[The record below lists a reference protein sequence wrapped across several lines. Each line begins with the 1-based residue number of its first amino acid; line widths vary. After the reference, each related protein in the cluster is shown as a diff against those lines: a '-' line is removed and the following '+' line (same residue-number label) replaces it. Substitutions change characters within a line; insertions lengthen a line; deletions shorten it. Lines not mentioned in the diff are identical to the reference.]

1 MKKSTV
7 IIGILFLGLV
17 SALSAHHAFWESP
30 NAYLGQKPPGEVPIE
45 FAPGLLAD
53 PGTFAIGRIG
63 ISPDGK
69 EICYTQNNT
78 WFDDRNELIKEFK
91 FADGKWS
98 GPVVLFHRL
107 ANPAYSSDGN
117 TLYLGGS
124 MTQVLRAV
132 RTPGGWGVP
141 EKYLDNQHVE
151 VYNFNPTAGANFY
164 VCSNPDSEDIK
175 NGSTDVF
182 SVLTVS
188 NGIPTIKSLGRPL
201 NSPGFNGD
209 FFMSPDESYMLLSAQ
224 ETKDYECEI
233 YISFRKADKT
243 WTNPKSL
250 GPAINDGAAHRFGEF
265 VTPDNKYL
273 FYTKATAPKDTK
285 LFWVRFDQMIERLRN
300 SNFDPYVKA
309 PITDVDSLVGKR
321 ISVKI
326 DDRTFTDDDE
336 NDSLSISAS
345 QENGEVLPTWLSF
358 DPSTRILSGTPL
370 EPTSYKLKITATDHA
385 KSSASCTFTII
396 VKSS

>member
-1 MKKSTV
+1 MNL
-7 IIGILFLGLV
+7 IIKNTLVSGSLFLGLA
-17 SALSAHHAFWESP
+17 SALSAHDAFWDSS
-30 NAYLGQKPPGEVPIE
+30 NTYLGQKPPGEATIE
-45 FAPGLLAD
+45 FAPGLLND

-63 ISPDGK
+63 ISPDGT

-78 WFDDRNELIKEFK
+78 WFDDKDELIKEFK
-91 FADGKWS
+91 FTAGKWS
-98 GPVVLFHRL
+98 GPTVLFHRL

-124 MTQVLRAV
+124 MTQVWRVA
-132 RTPGGWGVP
+132 RTREGWSAP
-141 EKYLDNQHVE
+141 EKFLDNPHVE

-164 VCSNPDSEDIK
+164 ACSNPDSEDLK

-182 SVLTVS
+182 SVLSVS
-188 NGIPTIKSLGRPL
+188 NGVPTIKSLGRPL

-209 FFMSPDESYMLLSAQ
+209 FFVAPDESYMLLSAK

-233 YISFRKADKT
+233 YISFRNADKT

-285 LFWVRFDQMIERLRN
+285 IFWVRFDHMFERLKKEN
-300 SNFDPYVKA
+300 A
-309 PITDVDSLVGKR
+309 DSQ
-321 ISVKI
+321 
-326 DDRTFTDDDE
+326 
-336 NDSLSISAS
+336 N
-345 QENGEVLPTWLSF
+345 
-358 DPSTRILSGTPL
+358 
-370 EPTSYKLKITATDHA
+370 
-385 KSSASCTFTII
+385 
-396 VKSS
+396 